1 MTAGLPITKESG
13 PFGKNILIVSEYR
26 NNLQIHAM
34 SGLYIHV
41 PFCKQAC
48 HYCDFHFSTSHQGQL
63 EMVLAMAKEITLQKK
78 FLNAPLDSVYFGGGT
93 PSLLNQELLDILID
107 ALHANFSIHPTAEIT
122 LEANPDDLNN
132 EKLVALRKSGI
143 NRLSI
148 GIQSFDDVMLRYLN
162 RAHDSKTAYACLH
175 NAREAGFNNIS
186 LDLIYAIPGLSP
198 DLWKETLQVALQFKP
213 EHISSYGLTIE
224 NKTVFGNW
232 MKKGKLLV
240 VDDENAASQFEVL
253 MDLLTGSGYD
263 QYEISNFCMPGF
275 YSRHNSSYWKQIP
288 YLGIGP
294 SAHSYDGTARFFN
307 VRNNAQYVKSIGDGQ
322 VPFESE
328 LLTRENKINEYLLTG
343 LRTRWGCNLEYL
355 QKELGDD
362 MITRSGPYLQQM
374 FDQGLM
380 LLDQKTIR
388 LTQKGRLLADKIT
401 ADLMT

>member
-1 MTAGLPITKESG
+1 
-13 PFGKNILIVSEYR
+13 
-26 NNLQIHAM
+26 M

-48 HYCDFHFSTSHQGQL
+48 HYCDFHFSTSSQGHL
-63 EMVLAMAKEITLQKK
+63 EMVHAMSREITLQKK
-78 FLNAPLDSVYFGGGT
+78 FLSAPLDSVYFGGGT
-93 PSLLNQELLDILID
+93 PSLLDQASLDILLD
-107 ALHANFSIHPTAEIT
+107 AVYASFSVEPTAEIT
-122 LEANPDDLNN
+122 LEANPDDLSK

-148 GIQSFDDVMLRYLN
+148 GIQSFDDVILRYLN
-162 RAHDSKTAYACLH
+162 RAHDSKTAYACLR
-175 NAREAGFNNIS
+175 NAREVGFNNIS
-186 LDLIYAIPGLSP
+186 MDLIYAIPGLSP
-198 DLWKETLQVALQFKP
+198 NLWKETLKVAIQFKP
-213 EHISSYGLTIE
+213 EHISSYGLTVE
-224 NKTVFGNW
+224 DKTVFGNW
-232 MKKGKLLV
+232 MKNGKLLA

-253 MDLLTGSGYD
+253 MDVLTGSGYD
-263 QYEISNFCMPGF
+263 HYEISNFCVPGL
-275 YSRHNSSYWKQIP
+275 YSRHNSSYWKQMP

-294 SAHSYDGTARFFN
+294 SAHSYNGTSRFFN
-307 VRNNAQYVKSIGDGQ
+307 VRNNGKYVKSIGDGE

-362 MITRSGPYLQQM
+362 MMTRSGPYLQRLL
-374 FDQGLM
+374 DQGLM